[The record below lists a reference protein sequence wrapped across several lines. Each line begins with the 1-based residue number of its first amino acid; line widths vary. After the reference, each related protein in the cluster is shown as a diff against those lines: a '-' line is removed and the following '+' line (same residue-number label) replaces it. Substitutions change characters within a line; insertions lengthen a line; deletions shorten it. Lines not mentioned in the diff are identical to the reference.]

1 MKQYEII
8 LMIFPSHANQVTD
21 IIQKYLDIV
30 TSYQGKIQGIENW
43 GRKQLSYPI
52 NKAFKAH
59 YLFMNVTCNNEAL
72 AKIKE
77 ELRFDE
83 SIMRNSIIKAD
94 SLSYTPSKMMN
105 EETELLTTNLLESLK
120 LVS

>member
-1 MKQYEII
+1 MFISVIYTQKQK
-8 LMIFPSHANQVTD
+8 AVTD

-77 ELRFDE
+77 ELRLF
-83 SIMRNSIIKAD
+83 
-94 SLSYTPSKMMN
+94 
-105 EETELLTTNLLESLK
+105 
-120 LVS
+120 